1 MEYIKRELASA
12 VEGLSD
18 KNYEQSLD
26 FYRLWFDIG
35 RAHADIQPTQ
45 TLEDIWAGRGPST
58 VNPGKGQLFHPAAHL
73 ILRFARDLESDPAL
87 GPLSAGLQSRLCA
100 RLLQSFFGQ
109 GMIGACQRGGKKVIN
124 GSSWKD
130 WDLEDTERSV
140 ASDSNLIALWA
151 NLGYVEETAIRNR
164 ILQSLIS
171 FPKLYNY
178 QADAM
183 IVLFKIAGATFEAY
197 ADPAVVDRC
206 FELLKNHYSPG
217 SVKGRLVQ
225 VSVLRTV
232 GDCSQTDENLKEV
245 LELRERGWEG
255 LPPPPIFTS
264 TKAKSAGASKED
276 PSATPIVTSLG
287 LPSTD
292 LEPQVT
298 LPSPT
303 EPAAAPETETAPES
317 PVTQSPS
324 ISIATLSDFT
334 IADTPDDESPVD
346 PAAVTPHETF
356 YLEDGN
362 VEVLC
367 DNTLFRVHTSIL
379 SFHSPALRQMLSQT
393 SLASTESPNG
403 CPRILSSD
411 TATDFATLLKMIYLP
426 RCAALRLWRG
436 IVWLTFAFTDSLSGT
451 KRWISPRF
459 RLSSESQQSTRC
471 PLSDLI
477 YSTSSA
483 MRTQRRSKESPPP
496 NHLEKPPSAD
506 RLLIQTKSS
515 ISSSSRNSHPH
526 CRWHTT
532 WRLEGG

>member
-1 MEYIKRELASA
+1 MEYIKKELAST

-35 RAHADIQPTQ
+35 CAHADIQPTQ
-45 TLEDIWAGRGPST
+45 ALDDIWAYQATQGPNK
-58 VNPGKGQLFHPAAHL
+58 VNPGDGQLFHPAAHL
-73 ILRFARDLESDPAL
+73 ILRFAGDLELDPVRDPL
-87 GPLSAGLQSRLCA
+87 GTGLQSRLCA
-100 RLLQSFFGQ
+100 RLLQRFFEE
-109 GMIGACQRGGKKVIN
+109 GMIGVWQRRGGTAIN
-124 GSSWKD
+124 GYNWSASN
-130 WDLEDTERSV
+130 LQHNERYV

-171 FPKLYNY
+171 FPKLYDH

-183 IVLFKIAGATFEAY
+183 IILFKIAGATFETY
-197 ADPAVVDRC
+197 ADSSVVDRC
-206 FELLKNHYSPG
+206 FELLKNHYTPD

-225 VSVLRTV
+225 VSELRTV

-264 TKAKSAGASKED
+264 TKAKSAGGSKED
-276 PSATPIVTSLG
+276 SSATPIVTSLG

-303 EPAAAPETETAPES
+303 EPAPAPEAETAPES

-324 ISIATLSDFT
+324 VSIATLSDFT

-367 DNTLFRVHTSIL
+367 ENALFRVHTSTL
-379 SFHSPALRQMLSQT
+379 SFHSPALRQMFSQ
-393 SLASTESPNG
+393 SSIASAESPNG

-411 TATDFATLLKMIYLP
+411 TAADFATLLKMIYLP
-426 RCAALRLWRG
+426 RCAALRLW
-436 IVWLTFAFTDSLSGT
+436 
-451 KRWISPRF
+451 
-459 RLSSESQQSTRC
+459 
-471 PLSDLI
+471 
-477 YSTSSA
+477 
-483 MRTQRRSKESPPP
+483 
-496 NHLEKPPSAD
+496 
-506 RLLIQTKSS
+506 
-515 ISSSSRNSHPH
+515 
-526 CRWHTT
+526 
-532 WRLEGG
+532 